1 MKVLVKDVEKIQ
13 KITELHEQRD
23 TLSCR
28 LILELLD
35 TYIFEARLL
44 NDVISPADLPWN
56 QGKIDAWL
64 VLKKHIEVGVEMPE
78 LKHPSKNLDKQGN

>member
-1 MKVLVKDVEKIQ
+1 MKAIVKDVEKIQ
-13 KITELHEQRD
+13 KITELHSQRD

-35 TYIFEARLL
+35 TYLAEARLL
-44 NDVISPADLPWN
+44 NDIISPSDLPWN

-64 VLKKHIEVGVEMPE
+64 ALKKHIEVGVEMPE
-78 LKHPSKNLDKQGN
+78 LKHLPNLPTFS